1 MAKTIISSNP
11 LTKRKT
17 VLASDTDAVRIYS
30 EQDVTDVLEDNKSF
44 YNSTDERARWGEM
57 TRVASIPTSVYY
69 DLKRRGLVD
78 DKEKFKAWMNDPD
91 NRLFRTR
98 PGRV

>member
-1 MAKTIISSNP
+1 MAKTTISANP
-11 LTKRKT
+11 LSKKRT
-17 VLASDTDAVRIYS
+17 VLASDTDAVRIYT

-44 YNSTDERARWGEM
+44 YNSIDERARWGEM
-57 TRVASIPTSVYY
+57 TRVASIPTTVYY

-78 DKEKFKAWMNDPD
+78 DKEKFKAGMNDPD